1 MFTLKVENARG
12 EILDLSSNSNYSIVG
27 ISGLN
32 PPTAEMFTSSI
43 VTSDGSV
50 LNNTRI
56 ESRNLVLNI
65 VLNGNIEASRINLYK
80 YFRVKQK
87 CKIYYKNGARDV
99 YIEGYV
105 ESFEDDFFVQSQ
117 EVQIS
122 VICYQ
127 PFFNAASELVVDLSL
142 TLANF
147 EFPFAIEEAGREF
160 SQKINTYECLLVNE
174 GEVDNG
180 LIVELRA
187 TGTVINPIIYN
198 EDNGEFFGLNY
209 TLQDGDLITINTNVG
224 EKAVTLT
231 RDGVNSNLI
240 NYLQQ
245 DSTWM
250 KTVSGDNVFAFACE
264 GDTEDFLHVKFIHT
278 SQYLG
283 V

>member
-1 MFTLKVENARG
+1 MFNLKIENAKG
-12 EILDLSSNSNYSIVG
+12 DVLDLSNHRNYAIVG

-43 VTSDGSV
+43 VTSDGAI
-50 LNNTRI
+50 LNNSRI
-56 ESRNLVLNI
+56 DARNLVFNI
-65 VLNGNIEASRINLYK
+65 VLKNDIESSRVNLYR

-105 ESFEDDFFVQSQ
+105 ESFEDDFFTQMQ

-122 VICYQ
+122 ILCYQ
-127 PFFNAASELVVDLSL
+127 PFFKAANDLVVDLSL
-142 TLANF
+142 TIANF
-147 EFPFAIEEAGREF
+147 EFPFSIEDPGQEI
-160 SQKINTYECLLVNE
+160 SKKINTYECLLTND
-174 GEVDNG
+174 GEVDTG
-180 LIVELRA
+180 LIIELRA
-187 TGTVINPIIYN
+187 TGEVINPIIYN
-198 EDNGEFFGLNY
+198 EDTGEFFGLDF
-209 TLQDGDLITINTNVG
+209 TMQDGDLIKINTNSG
-224 EKAVTLT
+224 EKEVSLM

-245 DSTWM
+245 DSIWLQA
-250 KTVSGDNVFAFACE
+250 VSGDNIYAFACE
-264 GDTEDFLHVKFIHT
+264 GDTEDFLHVKFVHT

>member
-1 MFTLKVENARG
+1 MFTLKIENAKG
-12 EILDLSSNSNYSIVG
+12 DILNLSNNRNYSVVG

-43 VTSDGSV
+43 VTNDGSV

-56 ESRNLVLNI
+56 ESRNLVFNI
-65 VLNGNIEASRINLYK
+65 VLNGDIESSRINLYK

-87 CKIYYKNGARDV
+87 CKIYYKNGLRDV

-105 ESFEDDFFVQSQ
+105 ENFEDDFFVQRQ

-127 PFFNAASELVVDLSL
+127 PFFNAANALVLDLSNVL
-142 TLANF
+142 SNF
-147 EFPFAIEEAGREF
+147 EFPFSIEDAGQEF
-160 SQKINTYECLLVNE
+160 SSVINTYECLLTNE

-180 LIVELRA
+180 LIIELRA
-187 TGTVINPIIYN
+187 VGTVINPLIYS
-198 EDNGEFFGLNY
+198 EDTGEFFGLNF
-209 TLQDGDLITINTNVG
+209 TLEDGDLITINTNVG
-224 EKAVTLT
+224 SKAVTLL
-231 RDGVNSNLI
+231 RDGIESNLI

-245 DSTWM
+245 DSTWL
-250 KTVSGDNVFAFACE
+250 KALSGDNIYAFACE